1 MTNSEKHKHE
11 SEPSATFETVTAD
24 VPAADASSDPAATIA
39 DYERRLQEA
48 EGRSLRVQAD
58 LENFRR
64 RTRRETDEQ
73 LKYAAL
79 PLLSDLIEVVDN
91 LARALSA
98 AETQPG
104 QALVDGV
111 RMVQSQLE
119 QVLEKNG
126 CRRIA
131 SLNTI
136 FDPHVHSALEM
147 RASDTVPANTIIA
160 ETRSGYQLHDRVVR
174 PAHVIVS
181 TGPTT

>member
-1 MTNSEKHKHE
+1 MTNPKKHNSE
-11 SEPSATFETVTAD
+11 SESEATTETATD
-24 VPAADASSDPAATIA
+24 ESLSSTGSTDHAAIVA
-39 DYERRLQEA
+39 DYERRLQDA
-48 EGRSLRVQAD
+48 ETRALRIQAD
-58 LENFRR
+58 QENFRR
-64 RTRRETDEQ
+64 RSRRELDDQ

-79 PLLSDLIEVVDN
+79 PLITDLIEVVDN

-98 AETQPG
+98 AEDQSD
-104 QALVDGV
+104 ALVSGV

-131 SLNTI
+131 TLHMV
-136 FDPHVHSALEM
+136 FDPNVHSALEM
-147 RASDTVPANTIIA
+147 RASDTVPPNTIIE

-181 TGPTT
+181 TGPAS